1 MHVSAL
7 IISSPRRTAHALPKV
22 PPSRRWLVVV
32 WPIAPAQSSHHIPES
47 QGKKMTLVRGEE
59 DFRLKRVSGR
69 TGGSQMGNSSA
80 KPDGRNGSGGGGGVG
95 TGRDGTERERE
106 RNGCLN
112 TTTRTPEHFTRY
124 PCCTHSTSSRAAAMW
139 KRKCP
144 TC

>member
-7 IISSPRRTAHALPKV
+7 ISSPRRTAHALPKV

-80 KPDGRNGSGGGGGVG
+80 KPDGRNGSGGVG

-106 RNGCLN
+106 RNGCLEGLN
-112 TTTRTPEHFTRY
+112 SEHHHAHTFTRY

-144 TC
+144 IC